1 MTSWPAFKPLVG
13 PAARLSMALA
23 LVCLLFSAVACS
35 LTTPPQRPLGEL
47 LPAVQDSFYTSD
59 DVLDEADLPESSGTD
74 SWSWEAPAQTL
85 QDLYEALSVMQDSYF
100 SLWMGTWP
108 SSIDWTA
115 AVLATHVGATLS
127 SFTSTYGLDIANA
140 EQPHGMSFIAL
151 ENTISHFFNQLS
163 TFYFGENAFSLRN
176 QAYDDMLWVVLD
188 WLENINFQNL
198 HSELHYARPDESSR
212 SAWYGTQFRD
222 SAAHRARIFY
232 EIASAGWDK
241 TLCDGGMIW
250 NPSLTPYKNAITNE
264 LYISA
269 SIAMYLYF
277 PGDPIDAPFM
287 STVQENTQSPLPH
300 NPIHLKAAVDGYAW
314 LQNSNMTG
322 IYGLYADGF
331 HISGW
336 RSESDPGSRKCDVL
350 NKMVYTYN
358 QGVILSGLRGLW
370 LATGSQD
377 YLRDGHE
384 LIHRVLRATG
394 WPRTSS
400 KQWAG
405 LGRGGVLEEVC
416 DSYAS
421 CSQNGQTF
429 KGIFFHH
436 FAEFCRPLRP
446 QEERFLA
453 GQTRRPIGDEE
464 DWEEVYSRH
473 LSRCRAYGPWVEH
486 NARAALMTRDDDG
499 KFGMWWGLPFLSV
512 LNSEDIMNSSTL
524 PEGAVDYQNEDIGA
538 RPFKSGVPRDF
549 NDLGRGRTVETQS
562 GGVAVLRA
570 LLQWQTSDALS

>member
-1 MTSWPAFKPLVG
+1 MT
-13 PAARLSMALA
+13 LA
-23 LVCLLFSAVACS
+23 LVCLLFSAVASS
-35 LTTPPQRPLGEL
+35 LTTPPQKPLGEP
-47 LPAVQDSFYTSD
+47 LPAVQDSFYTPD
-59 DVLDEADLPESSGTD
+59 DVLDEADLPENAGVD

-85 QDLYEALSVMQDSYF
+85 QDLYEALNVMQDSYF

-198 HSELHYARPDESSR
+198 HSELHYARPNASSW

-241 TLCDGGMIW
+241 TLCEGGMIW

-370 LATGSQD
+370 LATGSQE

-384 LIHRVLRATG
+384 LIHRVLHATG

-416 DSYAS
+416 DLYAS

-446 QEERFLA
+446 EEERFLA
-453 GQTRRPIGDEE
+453 GQTRRPIEDEE

-473 LSRCRAYGPWVEH
+473 LSRCRTYGPWVEH

-512 LNSEDIMNSSTL
+512 LDSEEIMNSSTL
-524 PEGAVDYQNEDIGA
+524 PEGAVDYQNEEIGA
-538 RPFKSGVPRDF
+538 RPFRSGVPRDF

>member
-13 PAARLSMALA
+13 PAARLSMTLA
-23 LVCLLFSAVACS
+23 LVCLLFSAVAS
-35 LTTPPQRPLGEL
+35 TLTTPPQKPLGEP
-47 LPAVQDSFYTSD
+47 LPAAQDSFHAYD
-59 DVLDEADLPESSGTD
+59 DVLDEADLPESPGTD
-74 SWSWEAPAQTL
+74 SWSWDAPAQTL
-85 QDLYEALSVMQDSYF
+85 QDLYEALNVMQDSYF

-277 PGDPIDAPFM
+277 PGDSIDAPFV
-287 STVQENTQSPLPH
+287 STVQDNTQSPLPH

-336 RSESDPGSRKCDVL
+336 RSELDPGSRKCDVL

-394 WPRTSS
+394 WSRTSS

-512 LNSEDIMNSSTL
+512 LSSEEIMNSSTL

>member
-1 MTSWPAFKPLVG
+1 MT
-13 PAARLSMALA
+13 LA
-23 LVCLLFSAVACS
+23 LVCLSFSAVANS
-35 LTTPPQRPLGEL
+35 LTKTPQKPLGEP
-47 LPAVQDSFYTSD
+47 LPAVQDSFYTFE
-59 DVLDEADLPESSGTD
+59 DVLDEADLSDGHGIEAE

-85 QDLYEALSVMQDSYF
+85 QDLYEALNVMQDSYF
-100 SLWMGTWP
+100 CLWMGTWP
-108 SSIDWTA
+108 GSIDWTA

-127 SFTSTYGLDIANA
+127 SFTSTYGLDAANA

-151 ENTISHFFNQLS
+151 ENTVSHFFSQLS

-198 HSELHYARPDESSR
+198 HSELHYARPDASSR

-241 TLCDGGMIW
+241 ALCDGGMIW

-287 STVQENTQSPLPH
+287 STVQDETSQSPLPH

-314 LQNSNMTG
+314 LKNSNMTG

-358 QGVILSGLRGLW
+358 QGVVLSGLRGLW

-384 LIHRVLRATG
+384 LIHRVLHATG

-400 KQWAG
+400 KQWTG

-453 GQTRRPIGDEE
+453 GQMRRPVEDEE

-486 NARAALMTRDDDG
+486 NARAALMTRDDEG

-512 LNSEDIMNSSTL
+512 MESEEIMNSSTL
-524 PEGAVDYQNEDIGA
+524 PEGAVDYRNEDIGA
-538 RPFKSGVPRDF
+538 RPLRSGIPRDF
-549 NDLGRGRTVETQS
+549 NDYGRGRTVETQS

>member
-1 MTSWPAFKPLVG
+1 MT
-13 PAARLSMALA
+13 LA
-23 LVCLLFSAVACS
+23 LVCLSFSAVANS
-35 LTTPPQRPLGEL
+35 LTTPPQKPLGEPL
-47 LPAVQDSFYTSD
+47 LAVQDSFYTLE
-59 DVLDEADLPESSGTD
+59 DVLVEADLSDSPGTEAE

-85 QDLYEALSVMQDSYF
+85 QDLYDALNVMQDSYF
-100 SLWMGTWP
+100 CLWMGTWP

-127 SFTSTYGLDIANA
+127 SFTLTYGLDAANA
-140 EQPHGMSFIAL
+140 EQPHGTSFIAL
-151 ENTISHFFNQLS
+151 ENTISHFYSQLS

-198 HSELHYARPDESSR
+198 HSELHYARPNASSR

-287 STVQENTQSPLPH
+287 STVQDETTQSPFPH

-384 LIHRVLRATG
+384 LIHRVLHATG

-400 KQWAG
+400 KQWTG

-446 QEERFLA
+446 QEEHFLA
-453 GQTRRPIGDEE
+453 GQTRRPVEDEE

-512 LNSEDIMNSSTL
+512 LDSEEIVNSSTL
-524 PEGAVDYQNEDIGA
+524 PEGAVDYRNEDTGA
-538 RPFKSGVPRDF
+538 RSLRSGIPRDF
-549 NDLGRGRTVETQS
+549 NDYGRGRTVETQS